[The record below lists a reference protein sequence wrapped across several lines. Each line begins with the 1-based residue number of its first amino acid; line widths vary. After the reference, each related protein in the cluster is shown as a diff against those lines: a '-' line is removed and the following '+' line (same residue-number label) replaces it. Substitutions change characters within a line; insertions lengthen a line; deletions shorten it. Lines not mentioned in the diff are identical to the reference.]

1 MKALQDDV
9 SSVYMDI
16 EGMNID
22 NIVMRDSATDKW
34 DGVPW
39 NITRSKPNIGY
50 ALGINLTHPLKQD

>member
-1 MKALQDDV
+1 MKAVQDGV

-39 NITRSKPNIGY
+39 NISQPKPNIGY
-50 ALGINLTHPLKQD
+50 ALGINLTHPFKQD